1 MFNIKNILLPTDFS
15 NTSLSAADY
24 AVELA
29 VKYGAKI
36 HLLHVL
42 EKTPPI
48 LAIRSLDLSQ
58 EKIIK
63 SFEEEGKKQLENA
76 AKKIK
81 KGKTENFELELV
93 LKKGIDYEQIVKYS
107 KDHKI
112 DIIVIAT
119 HGRTGLLHTLL
130 GSVAEKVIRYAKC
143 PVLVITPNRPKK

>member
-48 LAIRSLDLSQ
+48 LAIRSFDLSQ
-58 EKIIK
+58 EKIMK

-76 AKKIK
+76 AIKIK
-81 KGKTENFELELV
+81 RGKTENFELELV

-143 PVLVITPNRPKK
+143 PVLVITPHRPKK

>member
-1 MFNIKNILLPTDFS
+1 MSNIKNILLPTDFS

-24 AVELA
+24 AIELA

-48 LAIRSLDLSQ
+48 LAIRLLDLSQ

-63 SFEEEGKKQLENA
+63 SFEEEGKKQLENT

-81 KGKTENFELELV
+81 KGKTENFELKLV
-93 LKKGIDYEQIVKYS
+93 LKKGIDY
-107 KDHKI
+107 
-112 DIIVIAT
+112 
-119 HGRTGLLHTLL
+119 
-130 GSVAEKVIRYAKC
+130 
-143 PVLVITPNRPKK
+143 